1 MLNKTKKKS
10 EIREDQMHKEAHAN
24 FMGGPSYDLT
34 PFMKLYVMATSAFF
48 GEAGYYSST
57 RKIEADSCD
66 GYLNEV
72 FGTFN
77 LEVNGKTRAEAMV
90 KAIEDSLEYDADLT
104 LKFLVWLRNSAL
116 MRATPAV
123 GLAVAAHSETLRGSG
138 KLKGVSKSVLSRLD
152 DVTNC
157 LAFYLENFGKPL
169 PNSLKKALASRLSDA
184 TEYELA
190 KYKGANKSVSM
201 RDAIRLV
208 HAHSDAIDKF
218 CRDELSQTG
227 ETWEAIISKEG
238 STKESWEKAVGV
250 MGHMALLRNLRNLEN
265 HKVSTDLYIDKLVAG
280 VENGKQFPFRY
291 YTAYNQVT
299 SDKLK
304 TALET
309 CIDKSVANLPKL
321 EGNSLI
327 LVDNSGSALGTFVSA
342 LSNVNVSTCGNL
354 MGVLTGLISDKAK
367 IGVFGDKIKYI
378 PVNKNFKG
386 TALQMLTTVNEVGRH
401 VGQAT
406 ENGIWLALD
415 DAIKSGEKY
424 DRIFIY
430 SDMQA
435 GHGGLYGLD
444 PSQYPIFKDKD
455 SWNRYIDVPKLVMEY
470 RSKVNPDCKLYSIQI
485 GGYSDSIFPELYP
498 NTCIM
503 AGWST
508 ELLKFVSMYEVDPMQ
523 IEEHFRKM
531 L

>member
-1 MLNKTKKKS
+1 M
-10 EIREDQMHKEAHAN
+10 
-24 FMGGPSYDLT
+24 
-34 PFMKLYVMATSAFF
+34 
-48 GEAGYYSST
+48 
-57 RKIEADSCD
+57 
-66 GYLNEV
+66 
-72 FGTFN
+72 
-77 LEVNGKTRAEAMV
+77 
-90 KAIEDSLEYDADLT
+90 
-104 LKFLVWLRNSAL
+104 
-116 MRATPAV
+116 
-123 GLAVAAHSETLRGSG
+123 
-138 KLKGVSKSVLSRLD
+138 
-152 DVTNC
+152 
-157 LAFYLENFGKPL
+157 